1 MMIKIRYSDDRGLAN
16 HGWLNSHHT
25 FSFAEY
31 YDPSY
36 MGFSTLRVIN
46 EDQIQGG
53 TGFNTH
59 SHKDMEIIS
68 YVIEGALEHKD
79 SMGNAT
85 LIKPGEVQ
93 RMSAG
98 TGVQHSEF
106 NHLKQEKTHF
116 LQIWIIPEKLG
127 VTPSYDQKSFE
138 EELNSNDLILVT
150 SKTGKNNSVSINQDV
165 NIYACKSTKTGHKQ
179 LKTSIDRHA
188 WIQVIKGQIQIDHE
202 VLKAGDGAALE
213 KVTSLDIKW
222 AENSE
227 FLLLDLP

>member
-1 MMIKIRYSDDRGLAN
+1 MIKIRYSADRGLAN

-36 MGFSTLRVIN
+36 MGLSVLRVIN

-85 LIKPGEVQ
+85 LIQPGEVQ

-116 LQIWIIPEKLG
+116 LQIWIMPEKMG
-127 VTPSYDQKSFE
+127 VPPSYDQKSFE
-138 EELNSNDLILVT
+138 EELNSNDLILVV
-150 SKTGKNNSVSINQDV
+150 SKTGKNHSVSINQDV
-165 NIYACKSTKTGHKQ
+165 NIYACKSTKAGHKQ
-179 LKTSIDRHA
+179 LETSIDRHA
-188 WIQVIKGQIQIDHE
+188 WIQVIKGQVQIDYE
-202 VLKAGDGAALE
+202 VLKAGDGAAIE

-222 AENSE
+222 VENSE